1 MVNIAQAK
9 ERILS
14 KWDWNNPTDNY
25 PIILWSAPGLG
36 KTSLVYELIAERMIH
51 ELDKEF
57 AELIFEMKGKDKN
70 YDSSKEYIEAKIE
83 LDRKKKILNFI
94 YVGKEFLDLIAPHC
108 LVLRLAERPIEQL
121 QGVIVPSLS
130 ENYAKFVMPE
140 NLERCKKSSY
150 GICFLDELDK
160 CSDTKFGAATHLLE
174 NRVIGDFALGEGW
187 YVIGACNREEDSI
200 LSNPVPP
207 ELRNRCA
214 HLEIEPDLDTWIK
227 WAVDHDVRKDII
239 LFHKFNNGE
248 WLVKYDL
255 EQTYAYPTPR
265 SWVMASR
272 VIDKLEKKLG
282 IDKNN
287 TEQVEYFNNI
297 VRNELQDFVGKQ
309 AQTEFFMYR
318 ELYLKYDVMKIL
330 EGEERIPTKDSMSGE
345 RLISEQC
352 IAAFAMSD
360 RIDSDMFVVEKA
372 CEANKHKAKFNNK
385 YVKNIVRFMGDLVP
399 EVRTIY
405 LRQIHA
411 TRLINIIMDSGMAE
425 QEIDELIRFIAA
437 G

>member
-14 KWDWNNPTDNY
+14 KWDWNDPTDNY
-25 PIILWSAPGLG
+25 PVILWGSPGIG
-36 KTSLVYELIAERMIH
+36 KTELVYQIISERMVYEAEKEFSELISQ
-51 ELDKEF
+51 LK
-57 AELIFEMKGKDKN
+57 KKNKD
-70 YDSSKEYIEAKIE
+70 YESLEEYKEAKRNLE
-83 LDRKKKILNFI
+83 HKKKVLNFS
-94 YVGKEFLDLIAPHC
+94 YVGKEFLDMIAPHC
-108 LVLRLAERPIEQL
+108 LILRLAERPIEQL
-121 QGVIVPSLS
+121 QGVVVPSLS
-130 ENYAKFVMPE
+130 ENYARFVMPE
-140 NLERCKKSSY
+140 NLERCKKEKF
-150 GICFLDELDK
+150 GVCLLDELDK

-174 NRVIGDFALGEGW
+174 NRVIGDFALGDGW
-187 YVIGACNREEDSI
+187 YVIAAANREEDSI

-214 HLEIEPDLDTWIK
+214 HLEVEPDLDTWIK

-272 VIDKLEKKLG
+272 VIDKLEKRLK

-345 RLISEQC
+345 KLISEQC

-372 CEANKHKAKFNNK
+372 CEENRHKAKFNSK
-385 YVKNIVRFMGDLVP
+385 YVKNIVRFIGDLVP
-399 EVRTIY
+399 EVRMIY

-411 TRLINIIMDSGMAE
+411 TRLINIIMDSGLAE
-425 QEIDELIRFIAA
+425 QEIDELMQFVAA

>member
-14 KWDWNNPTDNY
+14 KWDWNNPADNY
-25 PIILWSAPGLG
+25 PVILWGSPGIG
-36 KTSLVYELIAERMIH
+36 KTELVYQVVAERMIY
-51 ELDKEF
+51 EADREF
-57 AELIFEMKGKDKN
+57 AYLIIQLKIKNKN
-70 YDSSKEYIEAKIE
+70 YESTEEYKEAKKE
-83 LDRKKKILNFI
+83 LEHKKKILNFT
-94 YVGKEFLDLIAPHC
+94 YVSEEFLDLIAPHC
-108 LVLRLAERPIEQL
+108 LILRLAERPIEQL
-121 QGVIVPSLS
+121 QGVVVPSLS
-130 ENYAKFVMPE
+130 ENFAKFVMPE
-140 NLERCKKSSY
+140 NIIKCTKSNWF
-150 GICFLDELDK
+150 CVFLDELDK

-174 NRVIGDFALGEGW
+174 NHVLGDLYLGKDC

-425 QEIDELIRFIAA
+425 QEIDELIKFIAA